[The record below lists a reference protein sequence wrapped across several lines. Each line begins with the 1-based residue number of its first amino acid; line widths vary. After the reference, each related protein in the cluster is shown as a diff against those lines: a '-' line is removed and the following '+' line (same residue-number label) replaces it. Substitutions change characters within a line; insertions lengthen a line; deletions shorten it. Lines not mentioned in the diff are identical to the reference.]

1 MVVLFSCEV
10 EGGSD
15 EFSRVFKILG
25 LLQLGGLPMPVSFEK
40 RRLDSSPLSLS
51 LRERDKSLFDIFF
64 SSVTIFSK

>member
-15 EFSRVFKILG
+15 EFSRFKILG